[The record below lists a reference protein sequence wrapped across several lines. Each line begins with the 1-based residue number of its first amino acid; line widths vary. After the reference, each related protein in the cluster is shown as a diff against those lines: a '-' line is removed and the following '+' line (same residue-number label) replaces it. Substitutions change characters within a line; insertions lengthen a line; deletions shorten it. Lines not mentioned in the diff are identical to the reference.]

1 MSHKGHNTGSVRLR
15 DRASLF
21 AALGDTTRLTL
32 VAKLSDGRRHSIA
45 ELTEGSRLTRQ
56 AITKHLRVLHAAG
69 MVRCTRTGRESR
81 LELKTQPQDKA
92 KDYIDLFYE
101 QLDQA
106 LSRLKSFVER

>member
-32 VAKLSDGRRHSIA
+32 VAKLSDGGRHSIA

-81 LELKTQPQDKA
+81 FEFNPQPLDKA
-92 KDYIDLFYE
+92 REYLDLVSE
-101 QLDQA
+101 QWDLA